1 MLVTL
6 FTAGLVTSGVVAG
19 AGPLAVLSDS
29 TTTETTAESGTT
41 SPESTTE
48 STTTDEET
56 TSEENTTESTTTEP
70 TTTESTPPPSG
81 PPTISSDRND
91 YAPGSHVTLTGTNWE
106 PGETVNIDVND
117 DAGQTWRRTVGVVAN
132 DRGEIV
138 DQFNLPDWFV
148 ATYRV
153 VATGSSGS
161 ATTSFTDGNMQFL
174 TNGPTLTGIAWQRH
188 NDTTCTSPLSG
199 TANSGTGTLTSS
211 TATSLQLGDNN
222 NQSLS
227 LTAPAVAGSQN
238 FVNWT
243 GDGVAVFTTSG
254 TGNRMICA
262 VGFGGSGVRA
272 VTANYAATDT
282 TPPVITPSVS
292 GTLGSNG
299 WYTSNVSVSWTVAD
313 PDSAITS
320 QSGCGTSNV
329 AADTAGATFTC
340 TATSSGGTTSQSVTI
355 KRDATAPT
363 IANAGVQSGTAG
375 SNGWYVS
382 AVTNRFTAT
391 DAGSGLN
398 AACQAAFPSGNRDVS
413 TGSSEGTNVTVVS
426 GPCSDLAGNT
436 NSGVSSALFKIDLT
450 TPVITDLGPTTSP
463 NGNGW
468 YKTDV
473 INQFRVSD
481 ALSGLNAACEA
492 AFPDPVSGGR
502 HQDRTTSGEGA
513 AVTVD
518 SSSCTD
524 LAGNTASA
532 RTSAA
537 FKVDKTD
544 PGISFVGQSP
554 AKNANGWNN
563 TDVTLSWTCTDGGSG
578 VVDGTVS
585 KTITSEGT
593 AQQETGTCADL
604 AGNTSSSTNG
614 NVNIDKT
621 DPGISFVGQSPA
633 KNANG
638 WNNTDVTLS
647 WTCTDGG
654 SGVVDGTVSKTITSE
669 GTAQQETGTCADLA
683 GNTSSSTNGNV
694 NIDKTDPGISF
705 VGQSPAK
712 NANGWNN
719 TDVTL
724 SWTCTDGGSGVVDG
738 TVSKTITSEGTAQQE
753 TGTCADLAGNT
764 SSSTNGNVNIDKTD
778 PGISFVGQSPAKN
791 ANGWNNTDVTLSW
804 TCTDGGSGVVDGT
817 VSKTITSEGTAQQET
832 GTCADL
838 AGNTSSSTNGNVNID
853 KTDPGISFVGQSPAK
868 NANGWNN
875 TDVTLSWTCTDGG
888 SGVVDGTVSKTITS
902 EGTAQQETGT
912 CADLAGN
919 TSSSTNGNVNIDKTD
934 PGISFVGQSPAKNA
948 NGWNNTDVTLSWT
961 CTDGGSG
968 VVDGTVSKTITSE
981 GTAQQE
987 TGTCADLAGNTS
999 SSTNGNVNI
1008 DKTDPG
1014 ISFVGQSPAKNA
1026 NGWNNTDVTLSWT
1039 CTDGGSGVVDGT
1051 VSKTITS
1058 EGTAQ
1063 QETGTCADL
1072 AGNTSSST
1080 NGNVNIDKTDPGI
1093 SFVGQSPAKN
1103 ANGWNNTDV
1112 TLSWTC
1118 TDGGSGVVDGT
1129 VSKTI
1134 TSEGTAQQE
1143 TGTCADL
1150 AGNTSSSTNGNVN
1163 IDKTKPVVAVTGVA
1177 NGASYTVGSAPSAGC
1192 STSDAL
1198 SGVKTNAALQP
1209 LTGPGT
1215 TNPNGVGSFTATC
1228 SGAEDHA
1235 GNSGSASVTYNVVY
1249 GGFVRFL
1256 QPINNT
1262 AHDLGN
1268 NPDVSTFKAGSTVP
1282 VKFQIKLTNGT
1293 IVLPTSAAW
1302 VTPQKGGSTGQ
1313 PVDETVYT
1321 DPATSGSTYVLNGDH
1336 HQYNWKTDKS
1346 GAGFY
1351 WLIGVKLDDGQT
1363 YRVYISLR

>member
-1 MLVTL
+1 M
-6 FTAGLVTSGVVAG
+6 
-19 AGPLAVLSDS
+19 
-29 TTTETTAESGTT
+29 
-41 SPESTTE
+41 
-48 STTTDEET
+48 
-56 TSEENTTESTTTEP
+56 
-70 TTTESTPPPSG
+70 
-81 PPTISSDRND
+81 
-91 YAPGSHVTLTGTNWE
+91 TLTGTNWR
-106 PGETVNIDVND
+106 PGETVSIDVND
-117 DAGQTWRRTVGVVAN
+117 DVGQTWRRTVSVIAN

-174 TNGPTLTGIAWQRH
+174 TSGPTLTGIAWQRH

-254 TGNRMICA
+254 TGNRTICA
-262 VGFGGSGVRA
+262 VGFGGSGVRT

-299 WYTSNVSVSWTVAD
+299 WYTSNVSVSWTVGD

-320 QSGCGTSNV
+320 QSGCGASNV

-398 AACQAAFPSGNRDVS
+398 AACQVAFPSGNRDGS

-436 NSGVSSALFKIDLT
+436 NSGVSSASFKIDLT

-481 ALSGLNAACEA
+481 ALSGLNAVCEV

-502 HQDRTTSGEGA
+502 RQDRTTSGEGA
-513 AVTVD
+513 AITVD

-524 LAGNTASA
+524 VAGNTASA
-532 RTSAA
+532 KTSAA

-778 PGISFVGQSPAKN
+778 PGISFVGPEPGQERQRLEQHRRHALL
-791 ANGWNNTDVTLSW
+791 DVYRRRVGSRRRHRLQDDHQRRDGSAGDRNLCRPRRQHELEHERQRQHRQDRSW
-804 TCTDGGSGVVDGT
+804 DQLRRPEPGQERQRLEQHRRHALLDMYRRRLGSRRRHRLQDDHQRRDGSAGDRNLCRPRRQHELEHERQRQHRQDRSWDQLRRPEPGQERQRLEQHRRHALLDMYRRRLGSRRRHRLQDDHQRRDG
-817 VSKTITSEGTAQQET
+817 S
-832 GTCADL
+832 
-838 AGNTSSSTNGNVNID
+838 AGDRNLCRPRRQHELEHERQRQHRQDRSW
-853 KTDPGISFVGQSPAK
+853 ISFVGQSPAK

-919 TSSSTNGNVNIDKTD
+919 TSSSTNGNVNIDK
-934 PGISFVGQSPAKNA
+934 VA
-948 NGWNNTDVTLSWT
+948 
-961 CTDGGSG
+961 
-968 VVDGTVSKTITSE
+968 
-981 GTAQQE
+981 
-987 TGTCADLAGNTS
+987 
-999 SSTNGNVNI
+999 
-1008 DKTDPG
+1008 
-1014 ISFVGQSPAKNA
+1014 
-1026 NGWNNTDVTLSWT
+1026 
-1039 CTDGGSGVVDGT
+1039 
-1051 VSKTITS
+1051 
-1058 EGTAQ
+1058 
-1063 QETGTCADL
+1063 
-1072 AGNTSSST
+1072 
-1080 NGNVNIDKTDPGI
+1080 
-1093 SFVGQSPAKN
+1093 
-1103 ANGWNNTDV
+1103 
-1112 TLSWTC
+1112 
-1118 TDGGSGVVDGT
+1118 
-1129 VSKTI
+1129 
-1134 TSEGTAQQE
+1134 
-1143 TGTCADL
+1143 
-1150 AGNTSSSTNGNVN
+1150 
-1163 IDKTKPVVAVTGVA
+1163 PVVAVTGVA
-1177 NGASYTVGSAPSAGC
+1177 NGASYTLGSVPSAGC
-1192 STSDAL
+1192 LTSDAL

-1228 SGAEDHA
+1228 SGAADNA

-1262 AHDLGN
+1262 GHDLGN
-1268 NPDVSTFKAGSTVP
+1268 NPDVSTFKAGGAVP
-1282 VKFQIKLTNGT
+1282 SSSRSSCRTE
-1293 IVLPTSAAW
+1293 PSW
-1302 VTPQKGGSTGQ
+1302 C
-1313 PVDETVYT
+1313 
-1321 DPATSGSTYVLNGDH
+1321 
-1336 HQYNWKTDKS
+1336 
-1346 GAGFY
+1346 
-1351 WLIGVKLDDGQT
+1351 
-1363 YRVYISLR
+1363 LRRQRG